1 MHPERRQIQR
11 DRPEGLSYIQFDLEG
26 GGIVLN
32 ASEQGLAFHAAAAV
46 RHPGPI
52 RVFVSPNPV
61 QRIEVM
67 AEIVWRDET
76 KKFGGLR
83 FTELTAETRNQIRE
97 WLTQT
102 NESENPDIKFAA
114 PSYALREEANPC
126 SHARNGG
133 QEPLAPAPN
142 LRMVVPT
149 LADSTTVSVPR
160 YSSILTTGFLP
171 APFSQE
177 KQIAASPPQLHRTLA
192 TGFLILVFVFM
203 PILFLQNFRR
213 EIGSSLIRIGEKLK
227 GDGVSQTNAAS
238 SIPVQISNPGT
249 ESTPS
254 FPQPIPE
261 TPTNETFR
269 QSSPAAST
277 QTTEGTAN
285 SKGARGEDLPSARQ
299 SFASANTRRGRSGVA
314 RQLWSAV
321 EAGDSSAEV
330 ALAELYLK
338 GDGVPRSCEQ
348 ARVLLRAASKS
359 GNIEALQQLRRLKK
373 NTCR

>member
-1 MHPERRQIQR
+1 MNPERRQIQR
-11 DRPEGLSYIQFDLEG
+11 ERPEGLSYLQFEPDG

-46 RHPGPI
+46 RHPGPM
-52 RVFVSPNPV
+52 RLCVSPNPL

-67 AEIVWRDET
+67 AEMVWMDET

-83 FTELTAETRNQIRE
+83 FTELTAETRNQIRQ

-102 NESENPDIKFAA
+102 NETETLSRKFAV
-114 PSYALREEANPC
+114 PSCALREEARPC
-126 SHARNGG
+126 SQAHNET
-133 QEPLAPAPN
+133 QEPLPPAAN
-142 LRMVVPT
+142 LHQVMPT
-149 LADSTTVSVPR
+149 LADSTTVAVPR
-160 YSSILTTGFLP
+160 YCSIPQTGFLP
-171 APFSQE
+171 GSFSQE
-177 KQIAASPPQLHRTLA
+177 KQIAASRPQLQRALA
-192 TGFLILVFVFM
+192 TGFLILVFLFA

-213 EIGSSLIRIGEKLK
+213 EIGSSLIRIGEKLG
-227 GDGVSQTNAAS
+227 GDGASQTNAAS

-254 FPQPIPE
+254 LPRPIPE
-261 TPTNETFR
+261 TPANEALG
-269 QSSPAAST
+269 QSGPAAST
-277 QTTEGTAN
+277 PTTEGTAN
-285 SKGARGEDLPSARQ
+285 SKDPSGEDVPSARQ
-299 SFASANTRRGRSGVA
+299 SFAGENTQRGRSDVA

-359 GNIEALQQLRRLKK
+359 GNSDALKQLRRLNK